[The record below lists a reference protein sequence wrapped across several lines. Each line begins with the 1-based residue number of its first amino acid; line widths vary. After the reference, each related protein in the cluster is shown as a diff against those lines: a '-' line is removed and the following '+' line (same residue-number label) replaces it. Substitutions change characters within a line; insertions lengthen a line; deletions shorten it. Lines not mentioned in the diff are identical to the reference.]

1 MPRLVVPRGGYEEV
15 KDSSA
20 LLVDAAAPRKVF
32 VDAAAPPRRAFCA
45 ACALLLAA
53 ALGGLVGYAAADG
66 SLAALV
72 KARCGARS
80 TAPAAAPPASTRHWI
95 FAELSAAEVRA
106 AARAAQA
113 ALPGRVLTSM
123 AEWDASADYITGA
136 SAVELIAPP
145 KAAARAWLDGASD
158 APPPRYAKVT
168 VARGSVTPPDVM
180 EYRVGPLRGCDA
192 GDCGAARVDGG
203 GGESVVPLT
212 APGEIAWA
220 KRPVDLGERALDPLV
235 AASLAALAPELRARF
250 GDVFEYPPE
259 ARCGDDALCPA
270 HDAAAGSIVGPVVSL
285 SLRILLR
292 GSA

>member
-106 AARAAQA
+106 AARAATA
-113 ALPGRVLTSM
+113 R
-123 AEWDASADYITGA
+123 ASADGGDVLDVMGA
-136 SAVELIAPP
+136 SVDAMVPVIAE
-145 KAAARAWLDGASD
+145 KMRA
-158 APPPRYAKVT
+158 
-168 VARGSVTPPDVM
+168 
-180 EYRVGPLRGCDA
+180 
-192 GDCGAARVDGG
+192 
-203 GGESVVPLT
+203 
-212 APGEIAWA
+212 
-220 KRPVDLGERALDPLV
+220 
-235 AASLAALAPELRARF
+235 F
-250 GDVFEYPPE
+250 GW
-259 ARCGDDALCPA
+259 
-270 HDAAAGSIVGPVVSL
+270 
-285 SLRILLR
+285 
-292 GSA
+292 